1 MIKAAF
7 FDIDGTLVS
16 FGEKLI
22 CNSTL
27 AALQKLRENG
37 VKLFISSG
45 RPLPLIKNLRGFPFD
60 GYSCDNGADCYIDG
74 KLVFSNPIDP
84 EDARTIARITD
95 ENHLSVV
102 SFPKSGMY
110 LNFVNAEYLKIKAL
124 LSIPDLPL
132 RSTFESTKEPV
143 YEFTIYM
150 TKEEEES
157 LLAPH
162 LKNVTFPR
170 WNPEFADAISADA
183 SKGKSMMKLLEYFG
197 LKPEEVI
204 AFGDGGNDIPM
215 IKAAG
220 IGVAMGNATDIVKAE
235 ADYVA
240 DTVDNHGVISTL
252 EHFGLI

>member
-1 MIKAAF
+1 
-7 FDIDGTLVS
+7 
-16 FGEKLI
+16 
-22 CNSTL
+22 
-27 AALQKLRENG
+27 
-37 VKLFISSG
+37 
-45 RPLPLIKNLRGFPFD
+45 LPLIKNLRNYPFD

-74 KLVFSNPIDP
+74 KLVFSDPIDP

-102 SFPKSGMY
+102 SFPQSGMY
-110 LNFVNAEYLKIKAL
+110 LNFANEEFLKVKAL
-124 LSIPDLPL
+124 LHIPDLPF
-132 RSTFESTKEPV
+132 RPTFESTKEPV

-150 TKEEEES
+150 TKEEEDR

-170 WNPEFADAISADA
+170 WNVGFADAISADA
-183 SKGKSMMKLLEYFG
+183 SKGTSMIRLLEFFG
-197 LKPEEVI
+197 LKPEEAI

>member
-150 TKEEEES
+150 TKEEEDS

-183 SKGKSMMKLLEYFG
+183 SKGTSMMKLLEYFG
-197 LKPEEVI
+197 LKPEEAI